1 MLDSLDKGKTIK
13 LLLHN
18 YLFLFLQCLF
28 CLRKDDQELNMEKS
42 LVIKFKIA
50 RNWAGFTMESRYLL
64 RKRFHYSVMSCF

>member
-28 CLRKDDQELNMEKS
+28 CFRKDDQELNMAKS
-42 LVIKFKIA
+42 VVIKFKIG
-50 RNWAGFTMESRYLL
+50 RN
-64 RKRFHYSVMSCF
+64 